1 MEKAKA
7 YIKNELRGSLAQA
20 ESPAHHGA
28 SGHPQQQQQQQQ
40 NECADNAMTI
50 CFVCGVRGV
59 LEQYPLRVRP
69 NPERPNEPNFPFLES
84 HEPPTGLPPV
94 SASQPIVRA
103 CLLCFKLLMK
113 QWESHERDGRPY
125 TQRLYHLK
133 RVDGKGYVGA
143 DMSVQGEYAAQILG
157 LSTEHLGSGQPYQQY
172 SVQRDSRPT
181 SRDPQHHAPY
191 PAQMVARNESP
202 IRPTSRNES
211 PVSKEAAAYY
221 KRTPDMYNRPSSRNE
236 KIPTPTSRPVSREN
250 MSAGGAPPGQ
260 RGNSYDGISIRP
272 SSFAHHK
279 YKLGSLG
286 YMSATGGGGM
296 DMQQQQ
302 QQQLQSHL
310 KTQSPYTLQP
320 SPGPFQQDEEG
331 ALDLR
336 NTSSRSSDSSST
348 MPSATDILDLSMP
361 DKNSMTEVCYVCGEE
376 YRRGSLTELSTVMP
390 KEPKDRD
397 KPYFPIFGEQHPRPA
412 RSRPKDPK
420 GMIQACKLCY
430 QHMLQQWHHF
440 QAHNVP
446 DSERHY
452 KLRKRPASVGE
463 RERATFVCYTC
474 GTDSPSSQLRL
485 VYCCPNAER
494 EPYYPFIKTL
504 KAFPNA
510 SPISPQGMVQI
521 CSSCNEKHSHLA
533 EGGGATSID
542 GRFTPSDNKSQANSE
557 TSNVRFKPY
566 EAISL
571 NAAGT
576 VVVRDPKGLRRDSRP
591 NTPPHSHEP
600 LENGHGQYPCFICK
614 GLFPGNQM
622 EWLST
627 SAEHMNSHAM
637 HFPCLKTSDG
647 GANRV
652 LACTRCV
659 AHLAKQWETMDADR
673 VPLEHRR
680 YNIPSPIPTTGSPN
694 GSRGLG
700 GINTPPS
707 TPSVASTPAST
718 SIYCFLCGL
727 HSDLTLARVLY
738 ASKEGSRPYFPYL
751 LKHKSPPNAEQL
763 RSDYSALV
771 CTFCYHSLLSQW
783 RKYEAQNAVLPN
795 ERKYNWHD
803 YCCHLCGIT
812 TYRKRVRALPIREFP
827 FVANRKSDGALLLE
841 NGDYAVVC
849 LDCYESLR
857 QQSAEYDRWNVPIE
871 KREYNWVPQPPPP
884 EDSPDVAVARLPSG
898 ERSDKVMS
906 YKPNSAMR
914 SIPSKKNCSPKQSSD
929 KRDSIQPKPGQKRP
943 SPAPPIPSSPHLH
956 QSSQLSNHVS
966 NHLAAAAAAAGAG
979 GVGGGSAAAAAASGR
994 GPFASALRNLAKQ
1007 ADIKDDDGG
1016 GAGASGGGGG
1026 GSGGAAGGAGGGNL
1040 SGSSDAVRGVN
1051 SGGATSLMTTVQ
1063 RSGGMHDG
1071 RGAPGDG
1078 RGSSGQT
1085 HTSDVRQAVGGGAVD
1100 DRGAKK
1106 RTASPPPEKMPRLS
1120 GPPSIQPELALA
1132 RSGFQPYRPDERLA
1146 HPAGAF
1152 PLEAYTSFGAIP
1164 GLPPG
1169 SLFNPAALQYPEQ
1182 LYLDQRI
1189 QNMFRSVGHHPH
1201 AHPHPL
1207 YSPLASP
1214 YAPHL
1219 YGMLPTGAALGLGVP
1234 AGFHERLKQEEEHRA
1249 RLARQ
1254 EEEQRE
1260 RELQQ
1265 REKERELR
1273 EQREREQRE
1282 KEQREK
1288 EQREREQREK
1298 EQREKEAREREMR
1311 EKEREARERE
1321 RLAASHHYAP
1331 QMYSHPSMRNMPH
1344 NLLGQLLPPGPSS
1357 LASLT
1362 MGLRPPP
1369 QTSLHSI
1376 SQLSPYHAT
1385 SQRQSPHAAAMSLNL
1400 GMGLPPMPPH
1410 SVHSSL
1416 NLSHHLPLG
1425 HPAAMPVVSHASLGG
1440 HTTSPSA
1447 LLGTHPSLSGLAA
1460 HPGLLAASGGLNLSS
1475 SSSAAAA
1482 ALNLGTNPA
1491 VSAHN
1496 LTVEREQQR
1505 SAVYASY
1512 GMPVSTASSGMPRSA
1527 SAIPAVSAAPPAHY
1541 APARPSSQPQS
1552 LNSVMTSSAS
1562 NAIIPKSPQ
1571 MAGNVATSA
1580 AAPTNGPTVPNST
1593 GGPSG
1598 AGGMNLIAK
1607 QPEMPT
1613 EALPVAPPTTN
1624 PVENGANS
1632 SSDEMSSSAAAKDA
1646 AAAVM
1651 LLQEQNA
1658 DKVNDKDIAPT
1669 SNGGGEKAAGGIEGQ
1684 SPSEVQASNNGDT
1697 AAPAA
1702 TTPPADVAAATKLSA
1717 DNGNT
1722 NSSIEMAA
1730 AAAATDSNKLVA
1742 QQTGKDDGNN
1752 VVVSPKISTEASPKH
1767 TSSVTKSP
1775 DHPAAARDIIATNK
1789 KEANVI

>member
-7 YIKNELRGSLAQA
+7 YIKNELRGNLTQSESPGHPHHPNAGGQQSSENA
-20 ESPAHHGA
+20 ESVM
-28 SGHPQQQQQQQQ
+28 S
-40 NECADNAMTI
+40 I
-50 CFVCGVRGV
+50 CFVCGIRGV

-69 NPERPNEPNFPFLES
+69 NPERPNEPNFPFLEG
-84 HEPPTGLPPV
+84 HEPPTGLPAV

-103 CLLCFKLLMK
+103 CFLCFKLLMK

-125 TQRLYHLK
+125 AQRLYHLK

-157 LSTEHLGSGQPYQQY
+157 LSTEHLSSGQQQSYQQQY
-172 SVQRDSRPT
+172 RDSRPA
-181 SRDPQHHAPY
+181 SAHLSPY
-191 PAQMVARNESP
+191 PSQMVARNESP

-211 PVSKEAAAYY
+211 PVAKEGYY

-250 MSAGGAPPGQ
+250 VSGGGGGGNSQPPQ
-260 RGNSYDGISIRP
+260 PQPRVNSYDGISIRP

-286 YMSATGGGGM
+286 YMNAATVEAPGQQG
-296 DMQQQQ
+296 QQQMM
-302 QQQLQSHL
+302 HM

-390 KEPKDRD
+390 KDQKDRD
-397 KPYFPIFGEQHPRPA
+397 KPYFPIFGETHPRPA

-440 QAHNVP
+440 QAHNIP

-474 GTDSPSSQLRL
+474 GTDTPSSQLRL

-566 EAISL
+566 ETISL
-571 NAAGT
+571 NSAGAAI
-576 VVVRDPKGLRRDSRP
+576 VRDSKSLRRDSRP

-600 LENGHGQYPCFICK
+600 LENGHGQYPCYICK
-614 GLFPGNQM
+614 GLFSGNQM

-637 HFPCLKTSDG
+637 HFPCLKTSEG
-647 GANRV
+647 GSNRV

-659 AHLAKQWETMDADR
+659 THLAKQWETMDAER

-680 YNIPSPIPTTGSPN
+680 YNIPSPIPAAGSPN

-738 ASKEGSRPYFPYL
+738 ASKEGNRPYFPYL

-783 RKYEAQNAVLPN
+783 RKYDHANPIPPN

-857 QQSAEYDRWNVPIE
+857 QQSSEYDRWNVPIE

-898 ERSDKVMS
+898 ERSDKIVS
-906 YKPNSAMR
+906 YKPNSSIR
-914 SIPSKKNCSPKQSSD
+914 SNPNKKNCSPKQSSD

-956 QSSQLSNHVS
+956 QSAQLSNHVS
-966 NHLAAAAAAAGAG
+966 NHLPPGAG
-979 GVGGGSAAAAAASGR
+979 SVSGSVGQNPATSGR

-1007 ADIKDDDGG
+1007 ADIKDEDGG
-1016 GAGASGGGGG
+1016 APTASGPNTA
-1026 GSGGAAGGAGGGNL
+1026 SGAGGNL
-1040 SGSSDAVRGVN
+1040 SSDAPRGVN
-1051 SGGATSLMTTVQ
+1051 SGATSLMTTVQ
-1063 RSGGMHDG
+1063 RSGAHDG
-1071 RGAPGDG
+1071 RVTGDG
-1078 RGSSGQT
+1078 RGSSSQT
-1085 HTSDVRQAVGGGAVD
+1085 HTPDVRQSVVAD
-1100 DRGAKK
+1100 DRGVKK
-1106 RTASPPPEKMPRLS
+1106 RTSSPPPEKMARLS
-1120 GPPSIQPELALA
+1120 GPPSIQPDLALA

-1189 QNMFRSVGHHPH
+1189 QSMFRSVGHHPH

-1234 AGFHERLKQEEEHRA
+1234 GFHERIKQEEEHRA

-1254 EEEQRE
+1254 EEERE

-1321 RLAASHHYAP
+1321 RLAASHHYPP

-1344 NLLGQLLPPGPSS
+1344 NLLGQLLPPGPSG

-1369 QTSLHSI
+1369 QSSLHSI
-1376 SQLSPYHAT
+1376 SQLSPYHT
-1385 SQRQSPHAAAMSLNL
+1385 SSQRQSPHAAMSLNL

-1425 HPAAMPVVSHASLGG
+1425 HPSAVPQVGHPLVPTSL
-1440 HTTSPSA
+1440 
-1447 LLGTHPSLSGLAA
+1447 GLAA
-1460 HPGLLAASGGLNLSS
+1460 HPGLLAHTATGSLNLSS
-1475 SSSAAAA
+1475 TGSPT
-1482 ALNLGTNPA
+1482 ALNLGANA
-1491 VSAHN
+1491 QAHSVN
-1496 LTVEREQQR
+1496 LTMDRERER
-1505 SAVYASY
+1505 SSVYGNY
-1512 GMPVSTASSGMPRSA
+1512 PMTVSTSSGGIPRSA
-1527 SAIPAVSAAPPAHY
+1527 SAIPIVTSAPPQPHY
-1541 APARPSSQPQS
+1541 PPSRPSSQPQS
-1552 LNSVMTSSAS
+1552 VNNVMASSS
-1562 NAIIPKSPQ
+1562 SSSKSPQ
-1571 MAGNVATSA
+1571 IPVAVSLAGNGSCTPSTVAGVKENLMGATETTPSA
-1580 AAPTNGPTVPNST
+1580 AP
-1593 GGPSG
+1593 
-1598 AGGMNLIAK
+1598 
-1607 QPEMPT
+1607 
-1613 EALPVAPPTTN
+1613 

-1632 SSDEMSSSAAAKDA
+1632 SADEKEAENGGSTTEKEMTTTCP
-1646 AAAVM
+1646 
-1651 LLQEQNA
+1651 
-1658 DKVNDKDIAPT
+1658 PT
-1669 SNGGGEKAAGGIEGQ
+1669 SNGGEKATESSGQ
-1684 SPSEVQASNNGDT
+1684 IVSDATSATLSNNNGET
-1697 AAPAA
+1697 ATNAA
-1702 TTPPADVAAATKLSA
+1702 TPPADGVTVVAAKISGGT
-1717 DNGNT
+1717 DNGS
-1722 NSSIEMAA
+1722 NSLEIADKA
-1730 AAAATDSNKLVA
+1730 QA
-1742 QQTGKDDGNN
+1742 QQTGG
-1752 VVVSPKISTEASPKH
+1752 ALC
-1767 TSSVTKSP
+1767 
-1775 DHPAAARDIIATNK
+1775 
-1789 KEANVI
+1789 

>member
-7 YIKNELRGSLAQA
+7 YIKNELRGSLGQS
-20 ESPAHHGA
+20 ESPAHHVGQ
-28 SGHPQQQQQQQQ
+28 S
-40 NECADNAMTI
+40 EEMTI

-69 NPERPNEPNFPFLES
+69 NPERPTEPNFPFLES
-84 HEPPTGLPPV
+84 HEPPTGLAAV
-94 SASQPIVRA
+94 SPSQPIVRA

-157 LSTEHLGSGQPYQQY
+157 LSTEHLASGQPYQQF
-172 SVQRDSRPT
+172 SGVQSRPT
-181 SRDPQHHAPY
+181 SRDPQHYA
-191 PAQMVARNESP
+191 AQMVARNESP

-211 PVSKEAAAYY
+211 PVSKEAGPYY
-221 KRTPDMYNRPSSRNE
+221 KRDMYNRPSSRNE
-236 KIPTPTSRPVSREN
+236 KIPTPTSRPVSREG
-250 MSAGGAPPGQ
+250 AAPPP

-286 YMSATGGGGM
+286 YVTSAEQT
-296 DMQQQQ
+296 
-302 QQQLQSHL
+302 QLKQ
-310 KTQSPYTLQP
+310 TPYALQP

-485 VYCCPNAER
+485 VYWCPNAER

-566 EAISL
+566 EAVSL

-637 HFPCLKTSDG
+637 HFPCLKTNDG
-647 GANRV
+647 GSNRV

-659 AHLAKQWETMDADR
+659 SHLAKQWDTMDADR

-680 YNIPSPIPTTGSPN
+680 YNIPSPIPTTSSPN

-763 RSDYSALV
+763 RTDYSALV

-783 RKYEAQNAVLPN
+783 RKYDAQNAVTPN

-884 EDSPDVAVARLPSG
+884 EDSPDVSVARLPSG

-956 QSSQLSNHVS
+956 QTPQLSNHVS
-966 NHLAAAAAAAGAG
+966 NHLAPGTAGG
-979 GVGGGSAAAAAASGR
+979 TGVGGTGASGR

-1007 ADIKDDDGG
+1007 ADIKDEDGG
-1016 GAGASGGGGG
+1016 APSGASGAVVG
-1026 GSGGAAGGAGGGNL
+1026 GSGGNL
-1040 SGSSDAVRGVN
+1040 SSSGGERGVN
-1051 SGGATSLMTTVQ
+1051 SAATSLMTTVQ
-1063 RSGGMHDG
+1063 RHDG
-1071 RGAPGDG
+1071 RGNRDDG
-1078 RGSSGQT
+1078 RGSSGGQT
-1085 HTSDVRQAVGGGAVD
+1085 HTADVRQSAAVGD

-1106 RTASPPPEKMPRLS
+1106 RTSSPPPEKMQRLS

-1219 YGMLPTGAALGLGVP
+1219 YGMLPTGAALGLGVQ
-1234 AGFHERLKQEEEHRA
+1234 GFHERLKQEEEHRA

-1254 EEEQRE
+1254 EEERE
-1260 RELQQ
+1260 RELQ

-1282 KEQREK
+1282 KEA
-1288 EQREREQREK
+1288 REREQREK
-1298 EQREKEAREREMR
+1298 EQREKEQREKEQREKEARDREMR
-1311 EKEREARERE
+1311 EKEREAREQRE
-1321 RLAASHHYAP
+1321 RIAASHHYAP
-1331 QMYSHPSMRNMPH
+1331 QMYTHPSMRNMPH
-1344 NLLGQLLPPGPSS
+1344 NLLGQLLPPGPSG

-1362 MGLRPPP
+1362 MGLRP
-1369 QTSLHSI
+1369 QTSLHTM
-1376 SQLSPYHAT
+1376 SQLSPYQ
-1385 SQRQSPHAAAMSLNL
+1385 SQRQSPMSLNL

-1425 HPAAMPVVSHASLGG
+1425 HPAAVTHPSLV

-1447 LLGTHPSLSGLAA
+1447 LLATHPSLGLAG

-1475 SSSAAAA
+1475 SASPT
-1482 ALNLGTNPA
+1482 ALNLGAAPA
-1491 VSAHN
+1491 AHN
-1496 LTVEREQQR
+1496 LSMDRDARER
-1505 SAVYASY
+1505 SY
-1512 GMPVSTASSGMPRSA
+1512 GSYGIPVSTTSSGMPRSA
-1527 SAIPAVSAAPPAHY
+1527 SAIPAAAAPPAHY
-1541 APARPSSQPQS
+1541 PPARPSSQPQS
-1552 LNSVMTSSAS
+1552 INSVSA
-1562 NAIIPKSPQ
+1562 IQIPKSPQ
-1571 MAGNVATSA
+1571 TVPSA
-1580 AAPTNGPTVPNST
+1580 ANGSV
-1593 GGPSG
+1593 
-1598 AGGMNLIAK
+1598 NLIAK
-1607 QPEMPT
+1607 PDVPEV
-1613 EALPVAPPTTN
+1613 VAPA
-1624 PVENGANS
+1624 PVENGATS
-1632 SSDEMSSSAAAKDA
+1632 SSDEAKEPIDGEK
-1646 AAAVM
+1646 M
-1651 LLQEQNA
+1651 
-1658 DKVNDKDIAPT
+1658 NDKEAAPPV
-1669 SNGGGEKAAGGIEGQ
+1669 SNGGDT
-1684 SPSEVQASNNGDT
+1684 EVAPENNGDT
-1697 AAPAA
+1697 K
-1702 TTPPADVAAATKLSA
+1702 PPSPSTDVLPPKVA
-1717 DNGNT
+1717 DNG
-1722 NSSIEMAA
+1722 SIE
-1730 AAAATDSNKLVA
+1730 VA
-1742 QQTGKDDGNN
+1742 DKAGE
-1752 VVVSPKISTEASPKH
+1752 SPPKEASP
-1767 TSSVTKSP
+1767 TKSP
-1775 DHPAAARDIIATNK
+1775 DIGK
-1789 KEANVI
+1789 KETNAT

>member
-7 YIKNELRGSLAQA
+7 YIKNELRGSLAPS
-20 ESPAHHGA
+20 ESPGHPHHPGAGHHGA
-28 SGHPQQQQQQQQ
+28 QQQPS
-40 NECADNAMTI
+40 NDSAEGVMSI
-50 CFVCGVRGV
+50 CFVCGIRGV
-59 LEQYPLRVRP
+59 LEQFPLRVRP
-69 NPERPNEPNFPFLES
+69 NPERPNEPNFPFLEG
-84 HEPPTGLPPV
+84 HEPPTGLPAV

-103 CLLCFKLLMK
+103 CFLCYKLLMK

-125 TQRLYHLK
+125 SQRLYHLK
-133 RVDGKGYVGA
+133 RLDGKGYVGA

-157 LSTEHLGSGQPYQQY
+157 LSAEHLSSGQQQPYQQY
-172 SVQRDSRPT
+172 GPRETRPT
-181 SRDPQHHAPY
+181 SRDAQLHAHLSPY
-191 PAQMVARNESP
+191 PSQMVARNESP

-211 PVSKEAAAYY
+211 PVAKEAYY

-250 MSAGGAPPGQ
+250 VSSGGGQATQASATP
-260 RGNSYDGISIRP
+260 RVNSYEGISIRP

-286 YMSATGGGGM
+286 YMNAANM
-296 DMQQQQ
+296 EQQQQ
-302 QQQLQSHL
+302 L

-320 SPGPFQQDEEG
+320 SPGPYQQDEEG

-390 KEPKDRD
+390 KELKDRD

-440 QAHNVP
+440 QAHNIP
-446 DSERHY
+446 DNERHY

-474 GTDSPSSQLRL
+474 GTDTPSSQLRL

-557 TSNVRFKPY
+557 SSNVRFKPY
-566 EAISL
+566 ETLSL
-571 NAAGT
+571 NSAGAAI
-576 VVVRDPKGLRRDSRP
+576 VRDSKSLRRDSRP
-591 NTPPHSHEP
+591 NTPPHSHET

-637 HFPCLKTSDG
+637 HFPCLKTSEG
-647 GANRV
+647 GSNRV

-659 AHLAKQWETMDADR
+659 THLAKQWETMDAER

-680 YNIPSPIPTTGSPN
+680 YNIPSPIPAAGSPN

-783 RKYEAQNAVLPN
+783 RKYEAQNAVTPN

-857 QQSAEYDRWNVPIE
+857 QQASEYDRWNVPIE

-884 EDSPDVAVARLPSG
+884 EDSPDVSVARLPSG
-898 ERSDKVMS
+898 ERSDKIMS

-914 SIPSKKNCSPKQSSD
+914 SNPNKKNCSPKQSSD

-956 QSSQLSNHVS
+956 QTAAQLSNHVS
-966 NHLAAAAAAAGAG
+966 NHLPPGAG
-979 GVGGGSAAAAAASGR
+979 SVPGVGQNPATSGR

-1007 ADIKDDDGG
+1007 ADIKDEDGAAPGG
-1016 GAGASGGGGG
+1016 GVSAGSGGGGG
-1026 GSGGAAGGAGGGNL
+1026 GGGGASGANASGAGGNL
-1040 SGSSDAVRGVN
+1040 SSDAVRGVN
-1051 SGGATSLMTTVQ
+1051 SGATSLMSTVQ
-1063 RSGGMHDG
+1063 RSGAHDG
-1071 RGAPGDG
+1071 RATAGDG
-1078 RGSSGQT
+1078 RGSGSQT
-1085 HTSDVRQAVGGGAVD
+1085 HTPDVRQSVVAD
-1100 DRGAKK
+1100 DRGVNKK
-1106 RTASPPPEKMPRLS
+1106 RTSSPPPEKMARLS
-1120 GPPSIQPELALA
+1120 GPPSMQPDLALA

-1189 QNMFRSVGHHPH
+1189 QSMFRSVGHHPH

-1234 AGFHERLKQEEEHRA
+1234 GFHERMKQEEEHRA
-1249 RLARQ
+1249 RIARQ
-1254 EEEQRE
+1254 EEERE
-1260 RELQQ
+1260 REMQQ

-1282 KEQREK
+1282 KEQRER
-1288 EQREREQREK
+1288 EQREKEQREK
-1298 EQREKEAREREMR
+1298 EQREKEARERELR

-1321 RLAASHHYAP
+1321 RLHTAATHHYPP

-1344 NLLGQLLPPGPSS
+1344 NLLGQLLPPGPSG

-1369 QTSLHSI
+1369 QSSLHSI
-1376 SQLSPYHAT
+1376 SQLSPYHT
-1385 SQRQSPHAAAMSLNL
+1385 SSQRQSPHAAAMSLNL

-1425 HPAAMPVVSHASLGG
+1425 HPSGVPV
-1440 HTTSPSA
+1440 
-1447 LLGTHPSLSGLAA
+1447 THPSLGHSLGMPPTSL
-1460 HPGLLAASGGLNLSS
+1460 HPGLLAHTASGSLNLSTAS
-1475 SSSAAAA
+1475 PA
-1482 ALNLGTNPA
+1482 ALNLGANPA
-1491 VSAHN
+1491 HSVN
-1496 LTVEREQQR
+1496 LTVDRERER
-1505 SAVYASY
+1505 SSVYGSY
-1512 GMPVSTASSGMPRSA
+1512 PMPVSTASGGIPRSV
-1527 SAIPAVSAAPPAHY
+1527 SAIPAVTSSAPLVSHYPPT
-1541 APARPSSQPQS
+1541 RPSSQPQS
-1552 LNSVMTSSAS
+1552 TSSGGGAS
-1562 NAIIPKSPQ
+1562 NNPTVPKSPQ
-1571 MAGNVATSA
+1571 TPASGNGVNLVAK
-1580 AAPTNGPTVPNST
+1580 APPEPMNS
-1593 GGPSG
+1593 GESVAPSG
-1598 AGGMNLIAK
+1598 G
-1607 QPEMPT
+1607 
-1613 EALPVAPPTTN
+1613 N

-1632 SSDEMSSSAAAKDA
+1632 SSDEMSAKDSENGGAPDKEA
-1646 AAAVM
+1646 AN
-1651 LLQEQNA
+1651 QQQ
-1658 DKVNDKDIAPT
+1658 PT
-1669 SNGGGEKAAGGIEGQ
+1669 SNGGEKMTEAAMGGDA
-1684 SPSEVQASNNGDT
+1684 PATQASNNGE
-1697 AAPAA
+1697 A
-1702 TTPPADVAAATKLSA
+1702 TKVASPPADGVAKILSGGT
-1717 DNGNT
+1717 DNGS
-1722 NSSIEMAA
+1722 NSVEIADKA
-1730 AAAATDSNKLVA
+1730 QA
-1742 QQTGKDDGNN
+1742 QQTERFLGDQLKQQQSENCGQMPYSRPSHLPPFD
-1752 VVVSPKISTEASPKH
+1752 SASTRH
-1767 TSSVTKSP
+1767 
-1775 DHPAAARDIIATNK
+1775 
-1789 KEANVI
+1789 